1 MKQLLTFALLLLTMT
16 ASAQEMEI
24 LDSIRV
30 DADVMYGT
38 PSYNIWQSRHMR
50 FSLSEKG
57 GLEWEIINPP
67 HIFISD
73 RSKLTGQSLGYS
85 NARVGL
91 FAENDSLLAM
101 VDKWKA
107 VPSEHGQILRMA
119 ADATFNR
126 PNGEKVKGNILHVF
140 GTLMKRKGSYVR
152 VVTNVYGDHYFEVKA
167 KMK

>member
-16 ASAQEMEI
+16 AGAQEMEI

-30 DADVMYGT
+30 EADVMYGT
-38 PSYNIWQSRHMR
+38 SGYTMWQSKHMR
-50 FSLSEKG
+50 FSLSDKG
-57 GLEWEIINPP
+57 TLEWEIINPP
-67 HIFISD
+67 HIFIFD
-73 RSKLTGQSLGYS
+73 RFKLTGKSMGYS

-107 VPSEHGQILRMA
+107 LPSEYGKILRLT

-126 PNGEKVKGNILHVF
+126 PNGEKMKGTILHVL
-140 GTLMKRKGSYVR
+140 GTLMQRKGSYVR

-167 KMK
+167 RMK

>member
-1 MKQLLTFALLLLTMT
+1 MKKLITFALLLLSI
-16 ASAQEMEI
+16 AAGAQEMEI

-30 DADVMYGT
+30 EADVMYGT
-38 PSYNIWQSRHMR
+38 PGYTMWQSKHMR
-50 FSLSEKG
+50 FSLSDKG
-57 GLEWEIINPP
+57 TLEWEIINPP
-67 HIFISD
+67 HIFIAD
-73 RSKLTGQSLGYS
+73 RSKLTGKSLGYS

-107 VPSEHGQILRMA
+107 LPSEYGKILRLT

-126 PNGEKVKGNILHVF
+126 PNGEKMKGTILHVL
-140 GTLMKRKGSYVR
+140 GTLMQRKGSYVR

-167 KMK
+167 RMK